1 MNPNPLEK
9 VVELNQQGMLN
20 KDIAKKLKLPSSTVS
35 FYLNKSGINRVRKYR
50 GFSSPLDYFNEH
62 FKEINITRG
71 QLSQKD
77 NSLYQ
82 SLKRYRQFNQ
92 AFPDK

>member
-62 FKEINITRG
+62 FKEINITR
-71 QLSQKD
+71 
-77 NSLYQ
+77 
-82 SLKRYRQFNQ
+82 
-92 AFPDK
+92 